1 MVIRKEFLEGLKFG
15 CIASWFWYLLWFGL
29 AFYVAAKTK
38 DWMYVFGVLSVGLLV
53 GLVSLDRIVRV
64 FLKD

>member
-1 MVIRKEFLEGLKFG
+1 MLNKDFLSGLEFGVMS
-15 CIASWFWYLLWFGL
+15 AWFWYLLWFGL

-38 DWMYVFGVLSVGLLV
+38 DWMLVFGVLSLGLLV
-53 GLVSLDRIVRV
+53 GLVGLDRIVRV